1 MSRIGKQ
8 PVPIPGGVTVKINGQ
23 NVEVKGPRGVL
34 ARSIPDPI
42 TMVEENGNI
51 LVNRPDDSAKNRSL
65 HGLSRTLVANL
76 VTGVTVGF
84 SKVLEIVGVG
94 YRAAVEGKILQ
105 LNLGYSQPVKMDIP
119 EGISISV
126 EKNTTITVTGSNR
139 EQVGDIAA
147 KIRRYRKVEP
157 YKGKGVRYQGEYVRR
172 KIGKRNV

>member
-1 MSRIGKQ
+1 MSRIGKN
-8 PVPIPGGVTVKINGQ
+8 PIPIPSGVTVKINGR

-34 ARSIPDPI
+34 SREIPEPI
-42 TMVEENGNI
+42 SLVEEDGNI
-51 LVNRPDDSAKNRSL
+51 LVKRPDDDAKNRSL

-76 VTGVTVGF
+76 VTGVTEGF

-126 EKNTTITVTGSNR
+126 EKNTVMTVSGNNK

-157 YKGKGVRYQGEYVRR
+157 YKGKGIRYQGEYVRR